1 MVIIFN
7 HRGVYQTLSLN
18 IFVFRYFQVYAF
30 MRQNILVAP
39 KGSILDLICTEILMI
54 LKIYVFGQK
63 LAFKYLIQKLTR
75 RGGAHLESQLCGR
88 LR

>member
-1 MVIIFN
+1 
-7 HRGVYQTLSLN
+7 
-18 IFVFRYFQVYAF
+18 

-75 RGGAHLESQLCGR
+75 RGGAHL
-88 LR
+88 